1 MICKF
6 RDQGPSIAIK
16 LLTIVMIIMIIM
28 INPRGVHGETRITP
42 SLYISER
49 YDSNVFFVPGKDLQ
63 DYVTSVSPQ
72 ARVNHKGNFFEGVIG
87 GGATAEVYAR
97 NPGLNYVAG
106 NGLIDLNLDQAI
118 GKIAPGLGLRFADT
132 FYFTPQPPAF
142 VAPVGVSQA
151 PEAFVRGIQAQRA
164 NSLSN
169 IGKVIGS
176 YAILPVL
183 SFTSTYTDQRIRF
196 QNPIFAPTGQLQTS
210 SLIDTTFQTV
220 TTGPVLKIS
229 PLDTVTVSHQY
240 QQGRF
245 NSVGPESG
253 FKTQGALLGWIREI
267 SPNVKADLAGG
278 FAIFEGS
285 KNVQFVGSASIE
297 WKLPNT
303 QIMLSYSRK
312 ITPSFIFV
320 GVPLLSQVV
329 DVVVTYHVTEPL
341 SVFINGNYALN
352 ESLPDSSVL
361 AFKSYSMRIG
371 MDYKFT
377 QDVSA
382 RLSYTRSEFES
393 TVFAESFLFDR
404 NTVMLTMVLE
414 WN

>member
-1 MICKF
+1 MIMM
-6 RDQGPSIAIK
+6 
-16 LLTIVMIIMIIM
+16 VIMTV
-28 INPRGVHGETRITP
+28 PREVRGETKITP
-42 SLYISER
+42 SLYVSER

-63 DYVTSVSPQ
+63 DYVTSISPQ
-72 ARVNHKGNFFEGVIG
+72 ARVIHKGNFFEGVIG

-118 GKIAPGLGLRFADT
+118 GKISRGLGLRFADT

-164 NSLSN
+164 NSFSN

-196 QNPIFAPTGQLQTS
+196 QNPIFASTGQLQTS

-220 TTGPVLKIS
+220 TTGPVLKVS
-229 PLDTVTVSHQY
+229 PLDTVTLYHQY

-245 NSVGPESG
+245 NSGGPESG
-253 FKTQGALLGWIREI
+253 FQTQGALVGWIREI
-267 SPNVKADLAGG
+267 SPNLKADLSGG

-285 KNVQFVGSASIE
+285 KDIQFVGSASID
-297 WKLPNT
+297 WNFQNT
-303 QIMLSYSRK
+303 QLMISYSRK

-320 GVPLLSQVV
+320 GVPLLSQVA
-329 DVVVTYHVTEPL
+329 DVVITYHLTEPF
-341 SVFINGNYALN
+341 SVFINGNYAFN

-361 AFKSYSMRIG
+361 AFKSYSMRVG

-377 QDVSA
+377 PDVSA

-393 TVFAESFLFDR
+393 TAFAQNFIFDR
-404 NTVMLTMVLE
+404 NTVMLTVVAE